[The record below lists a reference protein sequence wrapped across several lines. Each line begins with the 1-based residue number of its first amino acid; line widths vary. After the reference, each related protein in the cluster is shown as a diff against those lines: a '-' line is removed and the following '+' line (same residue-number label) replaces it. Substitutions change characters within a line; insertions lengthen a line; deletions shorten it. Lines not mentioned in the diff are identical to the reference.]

1 MTSLSRARTLVAALA
16 AAGALTLTACSSSDT
31 PAPSTSAASVS
42 GSETS
47 LSEPTDNTA
56 TSGYTG
62 LNTTGDSAA
71 STEPNANTVTETAPQ
86 TTAPAVTT
94 VVPVP
99 GGGGGGINETV
110 PSTSRSTASDVP
122 LTATAEA
129 GNGVAVKVASL
140 EQTTTTAQLP
150 GEIAGAGVKVTL
162 SVVNGS
168 ATALDLGN
176 VVVDLQ
182 DANGVSQ
189 TAMSATPA
197 SPFTGSLAPGAT
209 ASGIYVFTFTAD
221 YANPAKIFVTL
232 PTEVPVLVFAGDA
245 K

>member
-1 MTSLSRARTLVAALA
+1 MVAALA

-31 PAPSTSAASVS
+31 PAPSNSTSSVVS
-42 GSETS
+42 ASETS
-47 LSEPTDNTA
+47 LSGPTDDTA

-62 LNTTGDSAA
+62 LNTTGDTAA
-71 STEPNANTVTETAPQ
+71 ATEPDANTVTETAPQ
-86 TTAPAVTT
+86 TTAPAITT
-94 VVPVP
+94 AVPVP

-221 YANPAKIFVTL
+221 YANPAKIYVTL